1 MENVVFLIILAA
13 VAGGSVA
20 PFAKVAL
27 EVFPPFTLV
36 FIRFLSAALVL
47 LPFVKRNHEL
57 SFKFFKDLLSVAVLG
72 SLNPIL
78 LFIALQ
84 FTPSSVSPLIYASVP
99 LMTAVFLHQFREIK
113 ISSESVWG
121 IIVGFLGV
129 GLIILLPFFQKGS
142 VDFKSLWGNF
152 LILGAAIAFM
162 FYGIISKE
170 KQFRLKISPLG
181 LTFYLSIV
189 TMVLSIPFVLFEFIR
204 QPVDLSIIQPKH
216 IFSSLE
222 IGVLGT
228 TLFYISYQK
237 AIQLGNELTASLFT
251 YLQPIATIL
260 FAVVILA
267 EEITPAFIIGG
278 TLALIGAGLASIK
291 GSRVVYPNIAP

>member
-1 MENVVFLIILAA
+1 
-13 VAGGSVA
+13 
-20 PFAKVAL
+20 
-27 EVFPPFTLV
+27 
-36 FIRFLSAALVL
+36 
-47 LPFVKRNHEL
+47 
-57 SFKFFKDLLSVAVLG
+57 
-72 SLNPIL
+72 
-78 LFIALQ
+78 
-84 FTPSSVSPLIYASVP
+84 VP
-99 LMTAVFLHQFREIK
+99 LMTAVFLHQFRGIK

-129 GLIILLPFFQKGS
+129 GIIILLPFFQKGS